1 MVTGIEWGILSG
13 ITLLTGLLS
22 AWIVYRVI
30 RKGLKA
36 TINGFIPV
44 ITKSIGKKMEKM
56 GAEALENVDLGQI
69 AGQLGGGGGDL
80 GGLDAI
86 QGMLGGGEGGLGSL
100 LQLFSQFSGKNKKG
114 GHNPG
119 K

>member
-36 TINGFIPV
+36 TINGYIPV
-44 ITKSIGKKMEKM
+44 VGKTIRSEMRTFM
-56 GAEALENVDLGQI
+56 DEALEGVDMGAV
-69 AGQLGGGGGDL
+69 AGSLGGSS
-80 GGLDAI
+80 GGLGDIA
-86 QGMLGGGEGGLGSL
+86 GMLGGGDGGLGQL
-100 LQLFSQFSGKNKKG
+100 LQLFTQFSGGGKQTTKG
-114 GHNPG
+114 KG
-119 K
+119 KMGL

>member
-22 AWIVYRVI
+22 AYIVYRVI

-44 ITKSIGKKMEKM
+44 VTKSIGKKMEKM
-56 GAEALENVDLGQI
+56 GAEALEGIDLGALGAGGGDSGGLGDI
-69 AGQLGGGGGDL
+69 AGLLGGGGGDL
-80 GGLDAI
+80 G
-86 QGMLGGGEGGLGSL
+86 SL
-100 LQLFSQFSGKNKKG
+100 IQLFTQFTGKNKGG